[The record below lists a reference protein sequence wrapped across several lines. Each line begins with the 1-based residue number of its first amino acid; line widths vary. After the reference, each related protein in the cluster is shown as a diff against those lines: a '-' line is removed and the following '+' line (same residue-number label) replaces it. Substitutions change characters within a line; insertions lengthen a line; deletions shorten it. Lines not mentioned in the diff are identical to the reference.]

1 MSLFVRKPLSVL
13 LNEASET
20 GADSLKRTLT
30 SVSLIALG
38 IGAIIGAGLFSI
50 TGMAAANYAGPGI
63 MISFVI
69 AAVGC
74 GLAGLCYAE
83 FASMI
88 PVAGSAYTYS
98 YATMGEFIAWVIGWD
113 LVLEYAVG
121 AATVASSWSGY
132 FGKLLSSF
140 GVSLPA
146 ELMTTPFDGGILNLP
161 AVFIVVIM
169 SLILIR
175 GTSESAWVNG
185 FIVILKVAIVIVFV
199 VIGFNY
205 IRPENHH
212 PLIPP
217 NEGEFGRFGW
227 TGVIRAAAVVFFAYI
242 GFDAVST
249 AAQETKN
256 PRKAMPI
263 GILGSLAI
271 CTVLYILFAYVMT
284 GVTHYSNFEGGELAP
299 VATAIDYM
307 GPMVNGT
314 VPQPDYPWLNTAII
328 IAILLGYSSVI
339 LVMLLGQSRV
349 FYSMS
354 VDGLLPKVFSD
365 IHPKRRTPYKSNLL
379 FMLFVSLFAAFVPG
393 RIVGEMTSIG
403 TLFAFILVCAG
414 VLVMRSKM
422 KDAPRAFRVPFVP
435 LVPLLGIL
443 VCLGMMVFLPF
454 DTWIRL
460 IVWML
465 IGLDIYIVYGVKKSQ
480 LNRGKL
486 HRRDQKIISIC
497 GISLGVLLAVLAL
510 AHHNTTPVGKQDT
523 GLFYF
528 SMVFAI
534 LHFVYFAIRYFS
546 KGTDESVAD

>member
-1 MSLFVRKPLSVL
+1 MSIANSIWRRKSISL
-13 LNEASET
+13 LLKEAEAE
-20 GADSLKRTLT
+20 GEHSLKRTL
-30 SVSLIALG
+30 SSGSLIALG

-50 TGMAAANYAGPGI
+50 TGLAAANYAGPGI

-69 AAVGC
+69 AALGC

-83 FASMI
+83 FSSMI

-98 YATMGEFIAWVIGWD
+98 YATMGEFIAWIIGWD

-132 FGKLLSSF
+132 LSKLLSNYGLSF
-140 GVSLPA
+140 PETL
-146 ELMTTPFDGGILNLP
+146 LKTPFDGGILNLP
-161 AVFIVVIM
+161 AVFIVIIM
-169 SLILIR
+169 SLVLIK
-175 GTSESAWVNG
+175 GTSESAKVNAV
-185 FIVILKVAIVIVFV
+185 IVFLKVAIVVIFII
-199 VIGFNY
+199 IGFNY
-205 IRPENHH
+205 IRPENLN
-212 PLIPP
+212 PFIPE
-217 NEGEFGRFGW
+217 NHGKFGEFGW

-263 GILGSLAI
+263 GIMGSLLI

-284 GVTHYSNFEGGELAP
+284 GVTHYTNFKNSELAP
-299 VATAIDYM
+299 VAEAINWM
-307 GPMVNGT
+307 GPIVNG

-328 IAILLGYSSVI
+328 VAILLGYASVI

-354 VDGLLPKVFSD
+354 TDGLIPKLFSEV
-365 IHPKRRTPYKSNLL
+365 HPKHRTPYKSNLV
-379 FMLFVSLFAAFVPG
+379 FMGFVSAFAAFIPG
-393 RIVGEMTSIG
+393 RVVGEMTSIG

-414 VLVMRSKM
+414 VLVMRYTM

-435 LVPLLGIL
+435 LVPVLGIL

-460 IVWML
+460 LVWML
-465 IGLDIYIVYGVKKSQ
+465 IGLDVYGIYGVKKSA
-480 LNRGKL
+480 LNDGTIARK
-486 HRRDQKIISIC
+486 DINIINLSILTL
-497 GISLGVLLAVLAL
+497 SVVLIILAF
-510 AHHNTTPVGKQDT
+510 AHHMTMSAGETDT
-523 GLFYF
+523 SLFYF
-528 SMVFAI
+528 SISFAVLHI
-534 LHFVYFAIRYFS
+534 LYLIYKKLTIRA
-546 KGTDESVAD
+546 V

>member
-1 MSLFVRKPLSVL
+1 MGLFIRKPMDVL
-13 LNEASET
+13 LNEASSSGEGT
-20 GADSLKRTLT
+20 LKRTLSST
-30 SVSLIALG
+30 SLIALG

-63 MISFVI
+63 MISFII

-98 YATMGEFIAWVIGWD
+98 YATMGEFIAWIIGWD

-132 FGKLLSSF
+132 FSKLLSNYGLSF
-140 GVSLPA
+140 PE
-146 ELMTTPFDGGILNLP
+146 ELMKTPFDGGFLNLP
-161 AVFIVVIM
+161 AVFIVVVM

-175 GTSESAWVNG
+175 GTSESAFVNAL
-185 FIVILKVAIVIVFV
+185 IVVLKVTIVIVFII
-199 VIGFNY
+199 IGFNY
-205 IRPENHH
+205 IRPENHT
-212 PLIPP
+212 PLIPA
-217 NEGEFGRFGW
+217 NKGSFGEFGWSGI
-227 TGVIRAAAVVFFAYI
+227 IRAAAVVFFAYI

-256 PRKAMPI
+256 PKKAMPI
-263 GILGSLAI
+263 GIMGSLLI
-271 CTVLYILFAYVMT
+271 CTILYILFAYVMT
-284 GVTHYSNFEGGELAP
+284 GVTNYKNFEGGELAP

-307 GPMVNGT
+307 GPVING
-314 VPQPDYPWLNTAII
+314 VPHPDFPWLNNMII

-354 VDGLLPKVFSD
+354 TDGLLPKVFSA
-365 IHPKRRTPYKSNLL
+365 IHPKHRTPYKSNLL
-379 FMLFVSLFAAFVPG
+379 FMVFVSAFAAFVPG
-393 RIVGEMTSIG
+393 RVVGEMTSIG

-414 VLVMRSKM
+414 VLVMRNTM

-435 LVPLLGIL
+435 FVPILGIL

-460 IVWML
+460 LVWML
-465 IGLDIYIVYGVKKSQ
+465 IGLDVYIGYGVRKSL
-480 LNRGKL
+480 LNAGEK
-486 HRRDQKIISIC
+486 HIRDKSVISAS
-497 GISLGVLLAVLAL
+497 GIGLAVVLAIVAF
-510 AHHNTTPVGKQDT
+510 AHYQSTSETAPDSS
-523 GLFYF
+523 LFYF
-528 SMVFAI
+528 SISFAAI
-534 LHFVYFAIRYFS
+534 HLIYFIYRYFKDKRDS
-546 KGTDESVAD
+546 AVEM

>member
-1 MSLFVRKPLSVL
+1 MGLFIKKPLSVL
-13 LNEASET
+13 LSEANASGEQT
-20 GADSLKRTLT
+20 LKRTL
-30 SVSLIALG
+30 SSGSLVALG

-63 MISFVI
+63 LISFVI
-69 AAVGC
+69 AAIGC
-74 GLAGLCYAE
+74 ALAGLCYAE
-83 FASMI
+83 FSSMI

-132 FGKLLSSF
+132 FGKLLANY
-140 GVSLPA
+140 GVAFPEA
-146 ELMTTPFDGGILNLP
+146 LMKSPFDPGGMINLP

-169 SLILIR
+169 SMILIR
-175 GTSESAWVNG
+175 GTSESAWVNAL
-185 FIVILKVAIVIVFV
+185 IVILKVSIVIVFI

-212 PLIPP
+212 PWIPA
-217 NEGEFGRFGW
+217 NKGSFGEFGW
-227 TGVIRAAAVVFFAYI
+227 SGVIRAAAVVFFAYI

-256 PRKAMPI
+256 PKKAMPI
-263 GILGSLAI
+263 GILGSLII

-284 GVTHYSNFEGGELAP
+284 GVTNYTNFEGGELAP

-307 GPMVNGT
+307 GPMVNGV
-314 VPQPDYPWLNTAII
+314 VPKPDFPWLNNMII

-354 VDGLLPKVFSD
+354 TDGLLPKVFSA
-365 IHPKRRTPYKSNLL
+365 IHPKHRTPYKSNLL

-414 VLVMRSKM
+414 VLVMRSTM
-422 KDAPRAFRVPFVP
+422 KDAPRAFRVP
-435 LVPLLGIL
+435 LVPYVPILGIL

-460 IVWML
+460 LVWML
-465 IGLDIYIVYGVKKSQ
+465 IGLDIYIGYGVKKSL
-480 LNRGKL
+480 LNAGEK
-486 HRRDQKIISIC
+486 HMKDKSIISVC
-497 GISLGVLLAVLAL
+497 GLLLAIVLIMLAF
-510 AHHNTTPVGKQDT
+510 AHHNNTEVGSQDF

-528 SMVFAI
+528 SVAFGA
-534 LHFVYFAIRYFS
+534 LHALYFIYRYFS
-546 KGTDESVAD
+546 DKNKAAVS